1 MSVDLTLIWAG
12 IIAFAVF
19 MYVLMDGFDLG
30 VGILFPYAPEHRD
43 RDVMMNS
50 VAPFW
55 DGNETWLVLGGGGLL
70 AAFPLAYAIIL
81 PALYLPLLIMLIALI
96 FRGVAFEF
104 RFKANTS
111 RHLWDKSFHYGSLLA
126 TFAQGVALGAFI
138 QGFETSGRDYV
149 GGHFAWASVFSVIT
163 GVGLVAGYALLGAGW
178 LILKTEGE
186 LQDWAYRVAKPLLI
200 AVMIFIAIVSLATP
214 LAEHDIARRW
224 FSWPNIAYLSPVP
237 LITALLALG
246 IWRALIRRQEKRPF
260 VLTMGLFVLSYL
272 GLAISVWPKVVPPN
286 ITIWQAAAAPESQI
300 FMLVGAAILIP
311 IMLAYIAYNYWIFR
325 GKVRAG
331 EGYH

>member
-1 MSVDLTLIWAG
+1 MTIDLTLVWAA

-30 VGILFPYAPEHRD
+30 VGILFPFAPREAD
-43 RDVMMNS
+43 RDTMMNS

-55 DGNETWLVLGGGGLL
+55 DGNETWLVMGGGGLL

-81 PALYLPLLIMLIALI
+81 PALYIPILVMLIALI

-111 RHLWDKSFHYGSLLA
+111 RHLWDKAFHYGSLTA

-138 QGFETSGRDYV
+138 QGFEVQGRDYA
-149 GGHFAWASVFSVIT
+149 GGPFAWVSWMSLLA
-163 GVGLVAGYALLGAGW
+163 GLGLIAGYALLGAGW
-178 LILKTEGE
+178 LVLKTEGA
-186 LQDWAYRVAKPLLI
+186 LQSWAYKIAKPLLL
-200 AVMIFIAIVSLATP
+200 AVLVTLAVVSVATP
-214 LAEHDIARRW
+214 IAKADIAARW
-224 FSWPNIAYLSPVP
+224 FSWPNIAFLSPVP
-237 LITALLALG
+237 LITLALAIG
-246 IWRALIRRQEKRPF
+246 IWRALEKRREKRPF
-260 VLTMGLFVLSYL
+260 ILTMGLFALSYL
-272 GLAISVWPKVVPPN
+272 GLAISLWPKVVPPD
-286 ITIWQAAAAPESQI
+286 ITIWQAAAARESQL

-311 IMLAYIAYNYWIFR
+311 ILLAYTAYNYWVFR
-325 GKVRAG
+325 GKVKG

>member
-1 MSVDLTLIWAG
+1 M
-12 IIAFAVF
+12 
-19 MYVLMDGFDLG
+19 
-30 VGILFPYAPEHRD
+30 
-43 RDVMMNS
+43 
-50 VAPFW
+50 
-55 DGNETWLVLGGGGLL
+55 
-70 AAFPLAYAIIL
+70 
-81 PALYLPLLIMLIALI
+81 
-96 FRGVAFEF
+96 
-104 RFKANTS
+104 
-111 RHLWDKSFHYGSLLA
+111 
-126 TFAQGVALGAFI
+126 
-138 QGFETSGRDYV
+138 
-149 GGHFAWASVFSVIT
+149 IT
-163 GVGLVAGYALLGAGW
+163 GIGLIAGYALLGAGW

-246 IWRALIRRQEKRPF
+246 IWRALARRQEKRPF

-300 FMLVGAAILIP
+300 FMLIGAAILIP

-325 GKVRAG
+325 GKVREG